1 MRGTWSGSSVSSV
14 SADAPESLVQFRAL
28 GPSAPDVSSI
38 GYGGMHIS
46 IADRPDEPESI
57 RVVHAALD
65 AGITLIDTADVY
77 SLGAHDIG
85 HNERLIARAL
95 REWRGPRERILVA
108 TKGGSERPEGR
119 WTRNGRPEHLK
130 AACERS
136 LRALGVEEIDLYQL
150 HAVDPAV
157 PLEESMGAF
166 ARLLEEGKIVR
177 AGLSNVTV
185 DQIERARRVVPI
197 TSVQNRLNPFFRES
211 LDEGVVRYCTDE
223 RLGFL
228 AYSPTG
234 GGRLNRKLPA
244 HPVVER
250 LARAH
255 GASPH
260 AVVLAWVLAQGPT
273 VIAIPSARKPEH
285 ARDSASASDL
295 QLTPEERREID
306 EAEFSTA

>member
-1 MRGTWSGSSVSSV
+1 
-14 SADAPESLVQFRAL
+14 VQFRPL
-28 GPSAPDVSSI
+28 GPSGPDVSSI

-46 IADRPDEPESI
+46 ITDRPEESESV

-65 AGITLIDTADVY
+65 AGVTIIDTADVY
-77 SLGAHDIG
+77 SLGSHDIG

-95 REWRGPRERILVA
+95 REWKGPREQVLVA

-119 WTRNGRPEHLK
+119 WVRNGRPAHLM

-136 LRALGVEEIDLYQL
+136 LRALDVDEIDLYQL

-166 ARLLEEGKIVR
+166 ARLLEQGKILR
-177 AGLSNVTV
+177 AGLSNVSV
-185 DQIERARRVVPI
+185 DQIERARLVVPI

-211 LDEGVVRYCTDE
+211 LDEGVVRYCADQG
-223 RLGFL
+223 LGFL

-234 GGRLNRKLPA
+234 GGRLNLKLPA
-244 HPVVER
+244 HPVVRR
-250 LARAH
+250 LAGLR
-255 GASPH
+255 GVSPH

-285 ARDSASASDL
+285 ARDSASASGL
-295 QLTPEERREID
+295 QLAPEELRELD

>member
-1 MRGTWSGSSVSSV
+1 
-14 SADAPESLVQFRAL
+14 
-28 GPSAPDVSSI
+28 
-38 GYGGMHIS
+38 MHIS
-46 IADRPDEPESI
+46 IADRPEEPDSI

-65 AGITLIDTADVY
+65 AGVTLIDTADVY

-95 REWRGPRERILVA
+95 REWHGPRERVLVA

-119 WTRNGRPEHLK
+119 WTRNGRPEHLR

-136 LRALGVEEIDLYQL
+136 LRALGVSEIDLYQL
-150 HAVDPAV
+150 HAVDPGV
-157 PLEESMGAF
+157 PIEESMGAF

-177 AGLSNVTV
+177 AGLSNVSV
-185 DQIERARRVVPI
+185 EQVERARRVVPI

-211 LDEGVVRYCTDE
+211 LLEGVVRYCADE
-223 RLGFL
+223 GIGFL

-234 GGRLNRKLPA
+234 GGRLNRKLPG
-244 HPVVER
+244 HPVVQR
-250 LARAH
+250 VARAH

-260 AVVLAWVLAQGPT
+260 AVVLAWVLAQGAT
-273 VIAIPSARKPEH
+273 VIAIPSARTPEH

-295 QLTPEERREID
+295 RLAPEELHELH